1 MLIPTG
7 KCSSHPSSKKVFAS
21 GRGHK
26 RNPQVIK
33 MQRETDREVFKLSRQ
48 IKKQFLHPKAGK
60 HCSYL
65 LSFFTYFNLVSC
77 FLFVFCVLCI
87 VSSVPYTRSF
97 ALLKDDIQC
106 VIGDLFMGLLGFFS
120 CNHQQEEGSYGAGTH
135 WSEPQPKVK
144 YRLREAVSVLD
155 RCAFGRFPSVSRCC
169 LHTRCTLEMLAEA
182 AESPRCTV
190 LPFATHLPLELSRC
204 TNFLKALPDTMWH
217 HLVILATHA
226 LGGHGLEG

>member
-106 VIGDLFMGLLGFFS
+106 VIGDLFMGLLVFFPVTTS
-120 CNHQQEEGSYGAGTH
+120 KKRAVMGLGLTGLNHSQRLSIGWGRQWVSWTDVPLEGSH
-135 WSEPQPKVK
+135 L
-144 YRLREAVSVLD
+144 YRD
-155 RCAFGRFPSVSRCC
+155 
-169 LHTRCTLEMLAEA
+169 A
-182 AESPRCTV
+182 ACIQDV
-190 LPFATHLPLELSRC
+190 H
-204 TNFLKALPDTMWH
+204 
-217 HLVILATHA
+217 
-226 LGGHGLEG
+226 